1 MLESLLLAS
10 CKGSIVGAVI
20 HTCYIPAV
28 VPECTPQD
36 KDFFHTSRN
45 IINQDCVSIMV
56 AVPDVEAIEMQLQ
69 VTPPAGLTGP
79 VDEDMQT
86 PAVHMPEA
94 RHIISRD

>member
-56 AVPDVEAIEMQLQ
+56 AVPDVEAVEMQLQ

-79 VDEDMQT
+79 D
-86 PAVHMPEA
+86 
-94 RHIISRD
+94 R